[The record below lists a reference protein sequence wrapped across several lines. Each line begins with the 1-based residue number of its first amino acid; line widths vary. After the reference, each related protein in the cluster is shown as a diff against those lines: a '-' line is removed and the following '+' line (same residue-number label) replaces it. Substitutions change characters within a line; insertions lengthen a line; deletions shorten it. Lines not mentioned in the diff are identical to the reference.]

1 MNKSIQDFI
10 NSKKI
15 AIVGYSRGGKK
26 FGNIAYKELQKKDYE
41 LYPVNPYETEIDGV
55 KVYRDLSSIE
65 EKIDGVFIAVP
76 SAQAISVLEEAH
88 SLGVKNIWIQRGGE
102 SEEIINFAKNLGI
115 NIVTGKCILM
125 YAEPVKSIHG
135 FHRAI
140 VKLFGKL

>member
-55 KVYRDLSSIE
+55 KVYPDLSSIE

-76 SAQAISVLEEAH
+76 SAQAIAVLEEAH